1 MYWAVGGANP
11 KIERAHMDGSN
22 RTVIITD
29 LKRPTDLTIDFKRRL
44 LYFVD
49 AENNIIEYANLDGS
63 NRTAVVQ
70 MSKFKAKP
78 YALTL
83 FQDYIYWSDWKLNSI
98 ERANKTTGL
107 NRTRIQDKVE
117 FIMDVLV
124 FHSSRQEGIGCISAS
139 ASSNCFKVI

>member
-1 MYWAVGGANP
+1 MYWTVGGAKP

-22 RTVIITD
+22 RTDIITN
-29 LKRPTDLTIDFKRRL
+29 LKRPNDLTIDFKKRL

-49 AENNIIEYANLDGS
+49 TENNIIECANLDGT
-63 NRTAVVQ
+63 NRSAIVQ
-70 MSKFKAKP
+70 MPRNSAKP

-83 FQDYIYWSDWKLNSI
+83 FEDYIYWSDWELNSI

-107 NRTRIQDKVE
+107 NRTRIQDRVE

-124 FHSSRQEGIGCISAS
+124 FHSSRQEGIWCILSSAFVP
-139 ASSNCFKVI
+139 NCI